1 MESYLPSLTLAVG
14 VGEAPILNRP
24 ETAIPRD
31 LLTMARTALEGRYV
45 VEAEIAAGGAAR
57 VFRACDP
64 KGRKVALKVLR
75 PELLPSI
82 TAQRFLRE
90 IDVLKQLDHPL
101 IAKLLDSG
109 EHDFVLYY
117 VMEWIEGPTLR
128 AYLDEHKPP
137 LQLAP
142 LDAVLKG
149 AFNILD
155 AVEHAHSRGIVHR
168 DIKPENVVLQSKGA
182 TLLDFG
188 IARAIERGSDGPRL
202 TRSGFTVGTSHYMSP
217 EQAGGMPLDH
227 RSDIYS
233 LGCMLYECL
242 AGEPPFTHAHEIQIL
257 GLHQRAPI
265 PDVRKKRK
273 EVSKGLARFIER
285 AMAKDPD
292 DRFQSAGAMRVALAE
307 ATS

>member
-1 MESYLPSLTLAVG
+1 
-14 VGEAPILNRP
+14 
-24 ETAIPRD
+24 
-31 LLTMARTALEGRYV
+31 MARAALEGRYL
-45 VEAEIAAGGAAR
+45 VEEEIAAGGAAR
-57 VFRACDP
+57 VFRACDTT
-64 KGRKVALKVLR
+64 GRRVALKVLR

-90 IDVLKQLDHPL
+90 IEVLKQLDHPL

-109 EHDFVLYY
+109 EHEFVLYY

-128 AYLDEHKPP
+128 AYLNEHKTEP
-137 LQLAP
+137 AP

-149 AFNILD
+149 SIEILD

-168 DIKPENVVLQSKGA
+168 DIKPENVVLQQKGA

-188 IARAIERGSDGPRL
+188 IARAIERGTDGPRL

-242 AGEPPFTHAHEIQIL
+242 AGEPPFTHAQEIQIL

-273 EVSKGLARFIER
+273 EVPKGLSRFIER